1 MKAIC
6 IFHQDSKRA
15 ALQSVPENSW
25 IPAFAGMTAVEGATQ
40 IQEAGVQVRQRY
52 QGTHPGRHS
61 REGGN
66 PRCRISRIFAMSCSL
81 LILAFSLLASPCLAK
96 DSVPEGHATR
106 IGDVATVEGIRNNP
120 LVGYGLV
127 VGLNRTGDS
136 QQTLF
141 STQSVANALRKLGVQ
156 VSGSLIQTRNVA
168 SVFVTAELPPFTR
181 PGEQIDVNVASIGDA
196 KSLQGGVLMMTPL
209 DGPDGRVYAVAQGPV
224 ILGGFT
230 AGATRANSV
239 QENHPTTARIPGGAS
254 VEQDTSIDL
263 SRMHTISLL
272 LREPDFT
279 TAEDAANAI
288 NQNLGKPLATAIDS
302 RRVDVNVTAS
312 GENVPRL
319 MATIENIPIKV
330 QEPARVVVNERTG
343 TVVLGNDVTLGAASI
358 MHGNLVVEI
367 TTTFQVSQ
375 PAPFS
380 NGQTTVV
387 PQTTVQ
393 ASQAAARHVQLREGA
408 TVDELV
414 NGLLAI
420 GATPRDIAAI
430 LEALKVAGSLQA
442 EVEVI

>member
-1 MKAIC
+1 MK
-6 IFHQDSKRA
+6 QTR
-15 ALQSVPENSW
+15 
-25 IPAFAGMTAVEGATQ
+25 
-40 IQEAGVQVRQRY
+40 
-52 QGTHPGRHS
+52 
-61 REGGN
+61 
-66 PRCRISRIFAMSCSL
+66 SL
-81 LILAFSLLASPCLAK
+81 LILGLSIWLLGKPGFAK
-96 DSVPEGHATR
+96 DTAPDGHVAR
-106 IGDVATVEGIRNNP
+106 IGDVATVEGIRSNP

-141 STQSVANALRKLGVQ
+141 STQTVANALRKLGVQ

-168 SVFVTAELPPFTR
+168 AVFVTAELPPFAR

-209 DGPDGRVYAVAQGPV
+209 NGPDGRVYAVAQGPL

-230 AGATRANSV
+230 AGAARANSV
-239 QENHPTTARIPGGAS
+239 QENHPTTARIPAGAS

-263 SRMHTISLL
+263 ARMHTLSLL
-272 LREPDFT
+272 LREPDFA

-288 NQNLGKPLATAIDS
+288 NQSLKKPIATAIDS
-302 RRVDVNVTAS
+302 RRVDVDVTAS

-343 TVVLGNDVTLGAASI
+343 TVVLGKDVTLGAASI

-367 TTTFQVSQ
+367 TTVFQVSQ
-375 PAPFS
+375 PGPLS

-393 ASQAAARHVQLREGA
+393 ASDSAARRVQLREGA
-408 TVDELV
+408 TVDDLV

-430 LEALKVAGSLQA
+430 LEALRVAGSLQA
-442 EVEVI
+442 QVEVI

>member
-1 MKAIC
+1 MKQTC
-6 IFHQDSKRA
+6 ISHQDSKRA
-15 ALQSVPENSW
+15 DSTRAGLQPRRCNAL
-25 IPAFAGMTAVEGATQ
+25 
-40 IQEAGVQVRQRY
+40 
-52 QGTHPGRHS
+52 
-61 REGGN
+61 
-66 PRCRISRIFAMSCSL
+66 RIFAISRCRRPGAQSHAPLRTDSGTQRAQSRRFGGAEAPPLSRLL
-81 LILAFSLLASPCLAK
+81 LILGISISLLASSGFAK
-96 DSVPEGHATR
+96 DTASDGHVTR
-106 IGDVATVEGIRNNP
+106 IGNVSTVEGIRSNP

-156 VSGSLIQTRNVA
+156 VSGNLIQTRNVA
-168 SVFVTAELPPFTR
+168 AVFVTAQLPPFTR

-209 DGPDGRVYAVAQGPV
+209 DGPDGRVYAVAQGPL

-239 QENHPTTARIPGGAS
+239 QENHPTTGRIPGGAS

-263 SRMHTISLL
+263 ARMHTLSLL
-272 LREPDFT
+272 LREPDFM
-279 TAEDAANAI
+279 TAEETANAI
-288 NQNLGKPLATAIDS
+288 NQTLGKPIATAIDS
-302 RRVDVNVTAS
+302 RRVDVSVAAS
-312 GENVPRL
+312 GRDVPGL
-319 MATIENIPIKV
+319 MAEIENIPIKV

-343 TVVLGNDVTLGAASI
+343 TVVLGNNVTLGAASI

-393 ASQAAARHVQLREGA
+393 ASQSAARHVQLREGA

>member
-1 MKAIC
+1 MK
-6 IFHQDSKRA
+6 QTR
-15 ALQSVPENSW
+15 
-25 IPAFAGMTAVEGATQ
+25 
-40 IQEAGVQVRQRY
+40 
-52 QGTHPGRHS
+52 
-61 REGGN
+61 
-66 PRCRISRIFAMSCSL
+66 SL
-81 LILAFSLLASPCLAK
+81 LILGFSISLLVSPGFAT
-96 DSVPEGHATR
+96 DTPPVGHVTR
-106 IGDVATVEGIRNNP
+106 IGDVSTVQGIRSNP

-141 STQSVANALRKLGVQ
+141 STQSVANALRKMGVQ
-156 VSGSLIQTRNVA
+156 VSGNLIQTRNVA
-168 SVFVTAELPPFTR
+168 AVFVTAELPPFTR
-181 PGEQIDVNVASIGDA
+181 PGEKIDVNVASIGDA

-209 DGPDGRVYAVAQGPV
+209 NGPDGRVYAVAQGPV
-224 ILGGFT
+224 ILGGIT
-230 AGATRANSV
+230 AGLTRANSV

-263 SRMHTISLL
+263 TRMHTISLL

-279 TAEDAANAI
+279 TAAEAANAI
-288 NQNLGKPLATAIDS
+288 NQNLGKPLAMAIDS
-302 RRVDVNVTAS
+302 RRVDVDVTAS

-330 QEPARVVVNERTG
+330 EEPARVVVNERTG
-343 TVVLGNDVTLGAASI
+343 TVVLGKEVTLGAASI

-393 ASQAAARHVQLREGA
+393 ASQSAARHVQLKEGA
-408 TVDELV
+408 TVEDLV

-420 GATPRDIAAI
+420 GATPRDIGAI

-442 EVEVI
+442 EVQVI

>member
-1 MKAIC
+1 MKQTC
-6 IFHQDSKRA
+6 ISHQHSKRA
-15 ALQSVPENSW
+15 GLQNLCENAW
-25 IPAFAGMTAVEGATQ
+25 IPAFAGMTSQMNAL
-40 IQEAGVQVRQRY
+40 IPSPDLNPYLQR
-52 QGTHPGRHS
+52 RHS

-66 PRCRISRIFAMSCSL
+66 PRCNISRIFAMSRSL
-81 LILAFSLLASPCLAK
+81 LMLAFSMALLGSPCFAK
-96 DSVPEGHATR
+96 DTVPDGHSTR
-106 IGDVATVEGIRNNP
+106 IGDVATVEGIRQNA

-209 DGPDGRVYAVAQGPV
+209 DGPDGRVYAVAQGPL

-230 AGATRANSV
+230 AGSGRANSV

-279 TAEDAANAI
+279 TAEDTASAI
-288 NQNLGKPLATAIDS
+288 NQSLGKSIANAIDS
-302 RRVDVNVTAS
+302 RRVDVNVAAS
-312 GENVPRL
+312 GEDVPRL
-319 MATIENIPIKV
+319 MATIENISIKV

-343 TVVLGNDVTLGAASI
+343 TVVLGKDVTLGAASV
-358 MHGNLVVEI
+358 MHGNLVVQI
-367 TTTFQVSQ
+367 TTVFKVSQ
-375 PAPFS
+375 PGPLS
-380 NGQTTVV
+380 NGQTVVV

-393 ASQAAARHVQLREGA
+393 ATEAAARRVELREGA

-430 LEALKVAGSLQA
+430 LEALKAAGSLQA

>member
-1 MKAIC
+1 
-6 IFHQDSKRA
+6 
-15 ALQSVPENSW
+15 
-25 IPAFAGMTAVEGATQ
+25 
-40 IQEAGVQVRQRY
+40 
-52 QGTHPGRHS
+52 
-61 REGGN
+61 
-66 PRCRISRIFAMSCSL
+66 
-81 LILAFSLLASPCLAK
+81 
-96 DSVPEGHATR
+96 
-106 IGDVATVEGIRNNP
+106 
-120 LVGYGLV
+120 
-127 VGLNRTGDS
+127 LNRTGDS

-209 DGPDGRVYAVAQGPV
+209 DGPDGRVYAVAQGPL

-230 AGATRANSV
+230 AGAHSNSV
-239 QENHPTTARIPGGAS
+239 QENHPTTGRIPSGAS

-263 SRMHTISLL
+263 SRMRTISLL

-288 NQNLGKPLATAIDS
+288 NQNVGKSIANAIDS
-302 RRVDVNVTAS
+302 RRVDVNVAAS
-312 GENVPRL
+312 GQNVPRL

-330 QEPARVVVNERTG
+330 QEPAKVVANERTG
-343 TVVLGNDVTLGAASI
+343 TVVMGKDVTLGAASI
-358 MHGNLVVEI
+358 MHGNLVVQI
-367 TTTFQVSQ
+367 TTVFRVSQ
-375 PAPFS
+375 PGPLS
-380 NGQTTVV
+380 SGQTTVE
-387 PQTTVQ
+387 PQTTVESSES
-393 ASQAAARHVQLREGA
+393 ASRRVELREGA

-420 GATPRDIAAI
+420 GATPRDIGAI

>member
-1 MKAIC
+1 MK
-6 IFHQDSKRA
+6 QTR
-15 ALQSVPENSW
+15 
-25 IPAFAGMTAVEGATQ
+25 
-40 IQEAGVQVRQRY
+40 
-52 QGTHPGRHS
+52 
-61 REGGN
+61 
-66 PRCRISRIFAMSCSL
+66 SL
-81 LILAFSLLASPCLAK
+81 LILGFSISLLVSPGFAT
-96 DSVPEGHATR
+96 DTPPVGHVTR
-106 IGDVATVEGIRNNP
+106 IGDVSTVEGIRSNP

-156 VSGSLIQTRNVA
+156 VSGNLIQTRNVA
-168 SVFVTAELPPFTR
+168 AVFVTAELPPFTR

-230 AGATRANSV
+230 AGLTRANSV

-263 SRMHTISLL
+263 ARMHTISLL
-272 LREPDFT
+272 LREADFT
-279 TAEDAANAI
+279 TAEETANAI
-288 NQNLGKPLATAIDS
+288 NQKLGKSVATPIDS

-312 GENVPRL
+312 GRDVPGL

-330 QEPARVVVNERTG
+330 EEPARVVVNERTG
-343 TVVLGNDVTLGAASI
+343 TVVLGKEVTLGAASI

-393 ASQAAARHVQLREGA
+393 ASQSAARHVQLKEGA
-408 TVDELV
+408 TVEDLV

-420 GATPRDIAAI
+420 GATPRDIGAI

-442 EVEVI
+442 EVQVI

>member
-1 MKAIC
+1 MK
-6 IFHQDSKRA
+6 QTR
-15 ALQSVPENSW
+15 L
-25 IPAFAGMTAVEGATQ
+25 
-40 IQEAGVQVRQRY
+40 
-52 QGTHPGRHS
+52 
-61 REGGN
+61 
-66 PRCRISRIFAMSCSL
+66 L
-81 LILAFSLLASPCLAK
+81 LILCASISLLGSLSFAK
-96 DSVPEGHATR
+96 DAVPDGHAAR

-209 DGPDGRVYAVAQGPV
+209 NGPDGRVYAVAQGPL

-230 AGATRANSV
+230 AGAHSNSV

-279 TAEDAANAI
+279 TAEGAANAV
-288 NQNLGKPLATAIDS
+288 NQNLGKPIATVIDS
-302 RRVDVNVTAS
+302 RRVDVNVAAS
-312 GENVPRL
+312 GESVPKL
-319 MATIENIPIKV
+319 MATIENIPVKV

-343 TVVLGNDVTLGAASI
+343 TVVLGKDVTLGAASV
-358 MHGNLVVEI
+358 MHGNLVVQI
-367 TTTFQVSQ
+367 TTVFQVSQ
-375 PAPFS
+375 PGPLS
-380 NGQTTVV
+380 SGQTVVV

-393 ASQAAARHVQLREGA
+393 ASESAARRVELREGA

>member
-1 MKAIC
+1 MK
-6 IFHQDSKRA
+6 KTR
-15 ALQSVPENSW
+15 
-25 IPAFAGMTAVEGATQ
+25 
-40 IQEAGVQVRQRY
+40 
-52 QGTHPGRHS
+52 
-61 REGGN
+61 
-66 PRCRISRIFAMSCSL
+66 SL
-81 LILAFSLLASPCLAK
+81 LILSISAWLLGTPSFAMGTTT
-96 DSVPEGHATR
+96 DGHITR
-106 IGDVATVEGIRNNP
+106 IGDVTTVEGIRNNS

-156 VSGSLIQTRNVA
+156 VSGNLIQTRNVA

-181 PGEQIDVNVASIGDA
+181 PGEEIDVNVASIGDA

-209 DGPDGRVYAVAQGPV
+209 NGPDGRIYAVAQGPV

-230 AGATRANSV
+230 AGLTRANSV

-263 SRMHTISLL
+263 SRMHTVSLL

-279 TAEDAANAI
+279 TAEGAANAI
-288 NQNLGKPLATAIDS
+288 NQNLGKPVAIAIDS
-302 RRVDVNVTAS
+302 RRIDVNVPAS
-312 GENVPRL
+312 GQDVPKL
-319 MATIENIPIKV
+319 MAMIEGISIKV

-343 TVVLGNDVTLGAASI
+343 TVVLGKEVTLGAASI

-375 PAPFS
+375 PGPLS

-393 ASQAAARHVQLREGA
+393 ASQSAARHVQLREGA
-408 TVDELV
+408 TVEDLV

-420 GATPRDIAAI
+420 GATPRDIGAI

>member
-1 MKAIC
+1 MK
-6 IFHQDSKRA
+6 QTR
-15 ALQSVPENSW
+15 
-25 IPAFAGMTAVEGATQ
+25 
-40 IQEAGVQVRQRY
+40 
-52 QGTHPGRHS
+52 
-61 REGGN
+61 
-66 PRCRISRIFAMSCSL
+66 SL
-81 LILAFSLLASPCLAK
+81 LILGISMWLLSSLSLAK
-96 DSVPEGHATR
+96 DTVPDGHTTR

-156 VSGSLIQTRNVA
+156 VSGNLIQTRNVA

-230 AGATRANSV
+230 AGARSNSV
-239 QENHPTTARIPGGAS
+239 QENHPTTARIPGGAN

-272 LREPDFT
+272 LRDADFI
-279 TAEDAANAI
+279 TAENAANAI
-288 NQNLGKPLATAIDS
+288 NQNLGKPIATAIDS

-319 MATIENIPIKV
+319 MATIENIPIQV
-330 QEPARVVVNERTG
+330 QEPAKVVVNERTG
-343 TVVLGNDVTLGAASI
+343 TVVLGKQVTLGAASI

-367 TTTFQVSQ
+367 TTVFQVSQ
-375 PAPFS
+375 PGPLS

-387 PQTTVQ
+387 PQTTVK
-393 ASQAAARHVQLREGA
+393 ASESAARRVELREGA

>member
-1 MKAIC
+1 MK
-6 IFHQDSKRA
+6 QTR
-15 ALQSVPENSW
+15 
-25 IPAFAGMTAVEGATQ
+25 
-40 IQEAGVQVRQRY
+40 
-52 QGTHPGRHS
+52 
-61 REGGN
+61 
-66 PRCRISRIFAMSCSL
+66 SL
-81 LILAFSLLASPCLAK
+81 LILGISISLLASSSFGK
-96 DSVPEGHATR
+96 DTASGGHVTR
-106 IGDVATVEGIRNNP
+106 IGDVSTVEGIRSNP

-141 STQSVANALRKLGVQ
+141 STQSVASALRKLGVQ
-156 VSGSLIQTRNVA
+156 VSGNLIQTRNVA
-168 SVFVTAELPPFTR
+168 AVFVTAQLPPFAR

-209 DGPDGRVYAVAQGPV
+209 DGPDGRVYAVAQGPL

-239 QENHPTTARIPGGAS
+239 QENHPTTGRIPGGAS

-263 SRMHTISLL
+263 ARMHTLSLL
-272 LREPDFT
+272 LREPDFA

-288 NQNLGKPLATAIDS
+288 NQNLGRPVATAIDS
-302 RRVDVNVTAS
+302 RRIDVNVPAS
-312 GENVPRL
+312 GQDVPRL
-319 MATIENIPIKV
+319 MAMIEGIPIKV

-393 ASQAAARHVQLREGA
+393 ASQSAARHVQLREGA
-408 TVDELV
+408 TVEDLV

-420 GATPRDIAAI
+420 GATPRDIGAI

>member
-1 MKAIC
+1 MK
-6 IFHQDSKRA
+6 QTR
-15 ALQSVPENSW
+15 
-25 IPAFAGMTAVEGATQ
+25 
-40 IQEAGVQVRQRY
+40 
-52 QGTHPGRHS
+52 
-61 REGGN
+61 
-66 PRCRISRIFAMSCSL
+66 SL
-81 LILAFSLLASPCLAK
+81 LILGISISLLASPSFGK
-96 DSVPEGHATR
+96 DTPSGGHVTR
-106 IGDVATVEGIRNNP
+106 IGDVSTVEGIRSNP

-156 VSGSLIQTRNVA
+156 VSGNLIQTRNVA
-168 SVFVTAELPPFTR
+168 AVFVTAQLPPFTR

-209 DGPDGRVYAVAQGPV
+209 DGPDGRVYAVAQGPL

-230 AGATRANSV
+230 AGNTRANSV
-239 QENHPTTARIPGGAS
+239 QENHPTTGRIPGGAS

-263 SRMHTISLL
+263 ARMHTLSLL

-279 TAEDAANAI
+279 TAEGAANAI
-288 NQNLGKPLATAIDS
+288 NQNLGKPVATVIDS
-302 RRVDVNVTAS
+302 RRIDVNVPAS
-312 GENVPRL
+312 GQDVPRL
-319 MATIENIPIKV
+319 MAMIEGIPIKV

-393 ASQAAARHVQLREGA
+393 ASQSAARHVQLREGA
-408 TVDELV
+408 TVEDLV

>member
-1 MKAIC
+1 MKQTC
-6 IFHQDSKRA
+6 ISHQHPKRA
-15 ALQSVPENSW
+15 GLQSPCENSW
-25 IPAFAGMTAVEGATQ
+25 LPAFAGMTSLDLNPCL
-40 IQEAGVQVRQRY
+40 QRS
-52 QGTHPGRHS
+52 HS

-66 PRCRISRIFAMSCSL
+66 PRCNISRIFAMSRWL
-81 LILAFSLLASPCLAK
+81 LILGISISLLGRSSFAK
-96 DSVPEGHATR
+96 DAVPDGHSTR
-106 IGDVATVEGIRNNP
+106 IGDVTTVEGIRDNP

-156 VSGSLIQTRNVA
+156 VSGNLIQTRNVA

-209 DGPDGRVYAVAQGPV
+209 NGPDGRVYAVAQGPL

-230 AGATRANSV
+230 AGNGHANSV

-263 SRMHTISLL
+263 SRMHTLSLL

-288 NQNLGKPLATAIDS
+288 NQNIGKPIATAIDS
-302 RRVDVNVTAS
+302 RRVDVNVAAT
-312 GENVPRL
+312 GESVPKL
-319 MATIENIPIKV
+319 MATIENIPVKV

-343 TVVLGNDVTLGAASI
+343 TVVLGKEVTLGAASV
-358 MHGNLVVEI
+358 MHGNLVVQI
-367 TTTFQVSQ
+367 TTVFQVSQ
-375 PAPFS
+375 PGPLS
-380 NGQTTVV
+380 NGQTVVV

-393 ASQAAARHVQLREGA
+393 ASESTARRVELREGA

>member
-1 MKAIC
+1 MKQA
-6 IFHQDSKRA
+6 R
-15 ALQSVPENSW
+15 
-25 IPAFAGMTAVEGATQ
+25 
-40 IQEAGVQVRQRY
+40 
-52 QGTHPGRHS
+52 
-61 REGGN
+61 
-66 PRCRISRIFAMSCSL
+66 SL
-81 LILAFSLLASPCLAK
+81 LIVGFSISLLVSPGFAT
-96 DSVPEGHATR
+96 DTPPTGHVTR
-106 IGDVATVEGIRNNP
+106 IGDVSTVEGIRSNP

-156 VSGSLIQTRNVA
+156 VSGNLIQTRNVA
-168 SVFVTAELPPFTR
+168 AVFVTAQLPPFTR

-209 DGPDGRVYAVAQGPV
+209 DGPDGRVYAVAQGPL

-239 QENHPTTARIPGGAS
+239 QENHPTTGRIPGGAN

-263 SRMHTISLL
+263 ARMHTLSIL

-288 NQNLGKPLATAIDS
+288 NQNLGKPVAVAIDS
-302 RRVDVNVTAS
+302 RRVDVDVTAS

-330 QEPARVVVNERTG
+330 EEPARVVVNERTG
-343 TVVLGNDVTLGAASI
+343 TVVLGKEVTLGAASI

-380 NGQTTVV
+380 SGQTTVV

-393 ASQAAARHVQLREGA
+393 ASQSAARHVQLKEGA
-408 TVDELV
+408 TVEDLV

-420 GATPRDIAAI
+420 GATPRDIGAI